1 MQPHVLMFIYAVEI
15 EGVRSCMACII
26 EQIIII
32 IIIIIISKDTP
43 NLGVQEV
50 EVMV

>member
-1 MQPHVLMFIYAVEI
+1 MNFIHRVITSRDNFDTLRDE
-15 EGVRSCMACII
+15 
-26 EQIIII
+26 III

>member
-1 MQPHVLMFIYAVEI
+1 MYPSCVESHFKTRLKRI
-15 EGVRSCMACII
+15 
-26 EQIIII
+26 IIII